1 MPDHQETAKALMR
14 RFPGWRVW
22 HGQSTGTWW
31 AMSPPGGPRRLV
43 EAPTPEELADQIVAG
58 DPGQLHNISGS

>member
-31 AMSPPGGPRRLV
+31 AMSPPGGPRRLI
-43 EAPTPEELADQIVAG
+43 EAPTAEELADQIVSG
-58 DPGQLHNISGS
+58 GPRDPEPRRS